1 MILQQHLVQRVAK
14 AEQRFQRERPIMK
27 LRISEMPEI
36 SVQMKSV
43 VAHEPAAELSQSFIR
58 RVSVFRHRV
67 NLRRLY
73 KREPYPIPRAEN
85 FEIFFSCLYR
95 CPAAHKNRTARVACP
110 LSCRLLPSRIADILV
125 SERRPRCGSL

>member
-58 RVSVFRHRV
+58 RVSVFRHRI

-85 FEIFFSCLYR
+85 FEIFYGRFVNSFIFF
-95 CPAAHKNRTARVACP
+95 
-110 LSCRLLPSRIADILV
+110 RIVIDQMQRI
-125 SERRPRCGSL
+125 